1 MERDPFYLCD
11 YFTLSGQNRDSTV
24 ALAPHQRVDYSIC
37 VFLDHIGPCGGMV
50 VIETQQSGI
59 GQRWCTLPD
68 HLRWQ
73 AVTAGDE
80 SQPVPQLG
88 QRTAFQPIWIDQ
100 GKTGDS
106 LLCYIHQRQ
115 DFTGKP
121 SCKMGA
127 RDTQVI

>member
-11 YFTLSGQNRDSTV
+11 YFTLSWQDRDSTV
-24 ALAPHQRVDYSIC
+24 AVATHQRVDYRIC
-37 VFLDHIGPCGGMV
+37 VFLDHIGPRGGMV

-59 GQRWCTLPD
+59 WQQWCTLPD

-73 AVTAGDE
+73 AVTAGND
-80 SQPVPQLG
+80 SKPVPQSG
-88 QRTAFQPIWIDQ
+88 QRASFQPIWIDQ

-115 DFTGKP
+115 DFTGEP
-121 SCKMGA
+121 SCKVGA